1 MARLMRISV
10 GWLKQLVSGLDLSAP
25 ALGER
30 LTAAGLELEGIEQVG
45 AGLEAV
51 RVAEVKHIAPHPSR
65 DKLRLVTV
73 WLGDVDQTV
82 VCGASNVPDPGGLV
96 ALAGIGTYLPAV
108 DMTLEPRPIGGV
120 VSEGMLCSEKELGL
134 AEESEGILILP
145 PGLEPG
151 TPLPQALPECQ
162 DWILEV
168 GITPNRPDALGH
180 VGVARE
186 VAALLGREWALP
198 AAGDYKPA
206 AGELGELVRVDN
218 QDLERCPH
226 YGARVVKG
234 VSVGPSPLWLRWRLN
249 ALGIRPISNVVD
261 ITNLLLMEF
270 GQPLHAFDLSLVRG
284 AQIII
289 RRAKNGEP
297 FKSLDGVARQLS
309 EDDLVICDAEGP
321 VALAGVMGGENTE
334 IRETT
339 TDVLLE
345 CAYFVPRG
353 VRRTSRRHGLSTE
366 SSYRFERGVDYSQ
379 VPLVLD
385 RAAALLSQLAGGEVV
400 PGAIHAQGAAPKLP
414 EITLRHARQTALL
427 GLEIDFQHSLAILER
442 LGLEVLEQSS
452 AQARVQGAAHRPDLL
467 READLIEEVARVHGL
482 DHIPTKLP
490 AIAPQKGRPPGLER
504 KLSELATALGL
515 SEAITY
521 SFVSERELQ
530 AVHAPPVA
538 VRVINPLTEER
549 DVMRTS
555 LLPGLLE
562 VLRRARRRG
571 EHSARLFSVG
581 PVFLQPLAGPQS
593 ATQALI
599 RTALPEDAGQLPR
612 ELPCLAVVLAG
623 PRPEYLK
630 GKPERHDVFDAKG
643 VALALIER
651 ALNRTAE
658 LRAAPGAPDTAH
670 LHPRGAGHI
679 VVGDVLVGRLGPLH
693 PDVVDALDLGGDAQI
708 IELDLAALEDL
719 GSQRPR
725 FKPIP
730 RLPAVSRDVAL
741 VVGPTV
747 AAGSVEAL
755 IREAAGELCESVEV
769 FDSFTGGDLPSG
781 HRSLAFRVVYRDPK
795 ASLDP
800 EHAKTLTDKEVDK
813 AHARAVEHTQ
823 RSVGATLRA

>member
-10 GWLKQLVSGLDLSAP
+10 GWLKQLVSGLNLSA
-25 ALGER
+25 AELGER
-30 LTAAGLELEGIEQVG
+30 LTASGLELEAIEQIGV
-45 AGLEAV
+45 GLEAV

-65 DKLRLVTV
+65 EKLRLVTV
-73 WLGDVDQTV
+73 SLGDKEQTV

-108 DMTLEPRPIGGV
+108 DMTLEPRPIGGI

-145 PGLEPG
+145 PGLKPG
-151 TPLPQALPECQ
+151 TPLPEALPECQ

-180 VGVARE
+180 IGVARE
-186 VAALLGREWALP
+186 VAALLRCEWALP
-198 AAGDYKPA
+198 SPGDVKPA
-206 AGELGELVRVDN
+206 AGTLDDLIRVEN

-234 VSVGPSPLWLRWRLN
+234 VKIGPSPLWLRWRLN

-270 GQPLHAFDLSLVRG
+270 GQPMHAFDLSLVRG
-284 AQIII
+284 GQIII
-289 RRAKNGEP
+289 RRAKDKEP
-297 FKSLDGVARQLS
+297 FETLDGVARELS
-309 EDDLVICDAEGP
+309 DDDLVICDAQGP
-321 VALAGVMGGENTE
+321 VALAGVMGGANTE
-334 IRETT
+334 IRDTT

-345 CAYFVPRG
+345 CAYFIPRG

-379 VPLVLD
+379 VSLVLD
-385 RAAALLSQLAGGEVV
+385 RAASLLCELAGGEVV
-400 PGAIHAQGAAPKLP
+400 PGAIHARGPALELP
-414 EITLRHARQTALL
+414 EITLRHSRQTALL
-427 GLEIDFQHSLAILER
+427 GLEIPFEESLTTLKR
-442 LGLEVLEQSS
+442 LGLSVVEQG
-452 AQARVQGAAHRPDLL
+452 ADQARVRSAAHRPDIL

-482 DHIPTKLP
+482 DNIPTELP
-490 AIAPQKGRPPGLER
+490 AIAPQRARQPGLER
-504 KLSELATALGL
+504 KLSEVATALGL

-521 SFVSERELQ
+521 CFVSERELR

-538 VRVINPLTEER
+538 VRVVNPLTEER

-571 EHSARLFSVG
+571 EPSARLFGVG
-581 PVFLQPLAGPQS
+581 PVFLAPLSAPQS
-593 ATQALI
+593 PTQALI
-599 RTALPEDAGQLPR
+599 RTAQAEDAGQLPH

-643 VALALIER
+643 IALALIER
-651 ALNRTAE
+651 TLNRSAT
-658 LRAAPGAPDTAH
+658 LRPAAGAADTAH
-670 LHPRGAGHI
+670 LHPRGAGH
-679 VVGDVLVGRLGPLH
+679 VVVDDVVVGRLGPLH
-693 PDVVDALDLGGDAQI
+693 PDVVDALDLGGEAQV
-708 IELDLAALEDL
+708 IELNLAALEDL
-719 GSQRPR
+719 GSKRPAFR
-725 FKPIP
+725 PIP
-730 RLPAVSRDVAL
+730 KLPAVSRDVAL
-741 VVGPTV
+741 VVGPSV
-747 AAGSVEAL
+747 AAGTLQEL
-755 IREAAGELCESVEV
+755 IREAAGELCESVEL
-769 FDSFTGGDLPSG
+769 FDSFTGGDLAAG
-781 HRSLAFRVVYRDPK
+781 QRSLAFRVVYRDPK
-795 ASLDP
+795 AALDP
-800 EHAKTLTDKEVDK
+800 ENAKTLTDKEVDK

-823 RSVGATLRA
+823 RAVGATLRA